1 MTTGQHKTLVPLPYR
16 NAVVVI
22 TIAIGMAAIFATSYS
37 LVLGRATPHRITIG
51 LVGSPAK
58 QPALL
63 AALKRAT
70 HGGLAFH
77 PYAADAAAVEAIDDQ
92 AIYAALVLDQGIPGV
107 EICTRESR
115 LDRRTSC
122 LQSNVE
128 FLQQV
133 VSRNA
138 LDAQQK
144 LSAASREIA
153 ALKEQLA
160 AANRDLAA
168 LRDALSAIEAKIAR
182 PQNESLPAGP
192 QTPQAKQPGK

>member
-1 MTTGQHKTLVPLPYR
+1 MGISRPLAMTR
-16 NAVVVI
+16 NAMKHAVKL
-22 TIAIGMAAIFATSYS
+22 ATSWAIATL
-37 LVLGRATPHRITIG
+37 LVA
-51 LVGSPAK
+51 
-58 QPALL
+58 
-63 AALKRAT
+63 AALAQ
-70 HGGLAFH
+70 
-77 PYAADAAAVEAIDDQ
+77 D
-92 AIYAALVLDQGIPGV
+92 IPGV